1 MPRKKVEKKKREKK
15 EKKADML
22 KIIGTPTMMLLPAR
36 NYKFKVYPEEY
47 DIVIPRK
54 GFYKDFD
61 DEMYSEEDGEFS
73 ILDNDV
79 LYIPSISKV
88 LFATSKYPDLKDNQA
103 FNPIALVVE
112 EDEVRIIGNVIE
124 MLRED
129 E

>member
-1 MPRKKVEKKKREKK
+1 MPRKKVEKKMKK
-15 EKKADML
+15 SENKDML

-47 DIVIPRK
+47 DITIPRK
-54 GFYKDFD
+54 GVYKDFD
-61 DEMYSEEDGEFS
+61 EEMYSEEDGEFN

-79 LYIPSISKV
+79 LYMPSISKV

-103 FNPIALVVE
+103 FNPIALIVE
-112 EDEVRIIGNVIE
+112 EDEIRIIGNVIE
-124 MLRED
+124 MLKED

>member
-1 MPRKKVEKKKREKK
+1 MSRKKVEKKKKK
-15 EKKADML
+15 SEDKDML
-22 KIIGTPTMMLLPAR
+22 KIVGTPTMMLLPAR

-61 DEMYSEEDGEFS
+61 DEMYSEEDGEFN

-103 FNPIALVVE
+103 FNPIAFVVE

-124 MLRED
+124 MLKED
-129 E
+129 G

>member
-1 MPRKKVEKKKREKK
+1 MPKKKVEKKKK
-15 EKKADML
+15 ENKDML

-47 DIVIPRK
+47 EIIIPRK
-54 GFYKDFD
+54 GFYKDLD
-61 DEMYSEEDGEFS
+61 EEMYSEEDGEFN
-73 ILDNDV
+73 ILDNDI
-79 LYIPSISKV
+79 LYMPSISKV

-103 FNPIALVVE
+103 FTPIALVVE
-112 EDEVRIIGNVIE
+112 EDEVRIIGSVIE

>member
-1 MPRKKVEKKKREKK
+1 MPRKKVEKKMKK
-15 EKKADML
+15 SENKDML

-47 DIVIPRK
+47 DITIPRK
-54 GFYKDFD
+54 GAYKDFD
-61 DEMYSEEDGEFS
+61 EEMYSEEDGEFN

-79 LYIPSISKV
+79 LYMPSISKV

-103 FNPIALVVE
+103 FNPIALIVE
-112 EDEVRIIGNVIE
+112 EDEIRIIGNVIE
-124 MLRED
+124 MLKED

>member
-1 MPRKKVEKKKREKK
+1 MPRKKVEKKKKK
-15 EKKADML
+15 SENKDML

-47 DIVIPRK
+47 DITIPRK
-54 GFYKDFD
+54 GVYKDFD
-61 DEMYSEEDGEFS
+61 EEIYSEEDGEFN

-79 LYIPSISKV
+79 LYMPSISKV

-103 FNPIALVVE
+103 FNPIALIIE
-112 EDEVRIIGNVIE
+112 EDEIRIIGNVIE
-124 MLRED
+124 MLKEG

>member
-1 MPRKKVEKKKREKK
+1 MPRKKVEKKKEKSENK
-15 EKKADML
+15 DML

-47 DIVIPRK
+47 DITIPRK
-54 GFYKDFD
+54 GAYKDFD
-61 DEMYSEEDGEFS
+61 EEMYSEEDGEFN

-79 LYIPSISKV
+79 LYMPSISKV

-103 FNPIALVVE
+103 FNPIALIVE
-112 EDEVRIIGNVIE
+112 EDEIRIIGNVIE
-124 MLRED
+124 MLKED

>member
-1 MPRKKVEKKKREKK
+1 MSRKKVEKKKKK
-15 EKKADML
+15 SEDKDML
-22 KIIGTPTMMLLPAR
+22 KIVGTPTMMLLPAR

-61 DEMYSEEDGEFS
+61 DEMYSEEDGEFN

-103 FNPIALVVE
+103 FNPIAFVVE

-124 MLRED
+124 MLKED

>member
-1 MPRKKVEKKKREKK
+1 MPKKKVEKKKK
-15 EKKADML
+15 ENKDML

-47 DIVIPRK
+47 EIIIPKK
-54 GFYKDFD
+54 GFYKDLD
-61 DEMYSEEDGEFS
+61 EEMYSEEDGEFN

-79 LYIPSISKV
+79 LYMPSISKV

-103 FNPIALVVE
+103 FTPIALVVE
-112 EDEVRIIGNVIE
+112 EDEVRIIGSVIE